1 MTINGVN
8 DSSTTCN
15 IKFSDK
21 HFTYLQS
28 VANINDKD
36 INIVEVDYII
46 IGESMVYSS
55 PETLEGIYKKS
66 IPLYSLIMSKRNK
79 SIGLVATDKQ
89 KNRNLKSRRN
99 SILYFPFFLYTL
111 LFRIH
116 Q

>member
-1 MTINGVN
+1 MN
-8 DSSTTCN
+8 DSSATYY

-28 VANINDKD
+28 VANINDKYMD
-36 INIVEVDYII
+36 NVENDRII

-55 PETLEGIYKKS
+55 LDTLGGIYKKS